1 VSTASDE
8 ILETCDRTT
17 TCGDWVTEN
26 ESALAFD
33 ALVEHSGCFKNNYHE
48 VCGTLMQPRPQQ
60 TKRRSSVTEENQI
73 SLPDLRIDRIL
84 IPSARLLNAGWT
96 EGAIG
101 IELKRSGEKIGPP
114 ISQMI
119 DYQRAVWYLELGGF
133 QIYLKWIFLWP
144 VWGLGGNLASV
155 LAQNCLGTVHTRN
168 SHSLYFQSGAVT
180 VLYIGDDGQPSL
192 GFPKNGA
199 RTGSR

>member
-1 VSTASDE
+1 MSTASVE

-17 TCGDWVTEN
+17 TCGDWVTEK
-26 ESALAFD
+26 ESALAFE

-48 VCGTLMQPRPQQ
+48 VYGALMQPRPQQ
-60 TKRRSSVTEENQI
+60 KDVRV
-73 SLPDLRIDRIL
+73 RIDRIL
-84 IPSARLLNAGWT
+84 IPSTKLLDAGWA

-101 IELKRSGEKIGPP
+101 VELKRSGEKIGRP
-114 ISQMI
+114 ISRMI
-119 DYQRAVWYLELGGF
+119 DYQRAVWCLEPSCV
-133 QIYLKWIFLWP
+133 QIYVKWIFLWP
-144 VWGLGGNLASV
+144 VLGCAGNFASV